1 MTHAV
6 NWRRAATAVLIL
18 AALIVLFH
26 VLGAPIVIFDR

>member
-18 AALIVLFH
+18 AALIVFFH
-26 VLGAPIVIFDR
+26 VLGDQADAAR